1 MYPFPQLLLIFCST
15 GTHSGD
21 NNHQLIWMGFKLA
34 VKSKRK
40 ITYTKV
46 NRSPSADTV
55 SALFKELLQIT
66 GLTKSDYADLT
77 VELAGV
83 ETVREASV
91 KTWLYNGVLPSKGS
105 RKTVLR
111 MFERLCEPAL
121 AGEWTQAF
129 IDLEIKAKQ
138 ERKRSNCSASTAEV
152 TVDSSLAGNSYSI
165 AGDAVSRAERI
176 GEERVS
182 EERIDKESVRRKLPL
197 TIRLAERIGQPH
209 RVGVTVI
216 VGTLFLT
223 AVLLFLASF
232 INRVTIVNEIVIA
245 DCGVDVPDT
254 SQSHDSEYS
263 VRVIRR
269 SIPVGEQMEHEL
281 NSNHVAHSSHS
292 PDSCHSVLSE
302 QLEGVNV
309 PFPQRQ
315 RKLVSRQPA
324 KGQQDKLP
332 DGGS

>member
-1 MYPFPQLLLIFCST
+1 
-15 GTHSGD
+15 
-21 NNHQLIWMGFKLA
+21 MGFKLA

-77 VELAGV
+77 AELPGV

-111 MFERLCEPAL
+111 MFELLCEQAL
-121 AGEWTQAF
+121 AEEWSQAF

-138 ERKRSNCSASTAEV
+138 ERKKSNRSGSNAEV
-152 TVDSSLAGNSYSI
+152 VVDSSLADNRHTVTDDGL
-165 AGDAVSRAERI
+165 SRDEPVD
-176 GEERVS
+176 EEL
-182 EERIDKESVRRKLPL
+182 VRRKFTLPVK
-197 TIRLAERIGQPH
+197 LAERIGQPN
-209 RVGVTVI
+209 RIGVGLL
-216 VGTLFLT
+216 VGTLFL
-223 AVLLFLASF
+223 ASVLLFIASF

-245 DCGVDVPDT
+245 DCSAHFPGT
-254 SQSHDSEYS
+254 RQSRASEYS
-263 VRVIRR
+263 VRVIKN
-269 SIPVGEQMEHEL
+269 SIPAGEQTDHGL
-281 NSNHVAHSSHS
+281 QTNHVIESSHS
-292 PDSCHSVLSE
+292 PDTCHLVLSE
-302 QLEGVNV
+302 QTEQVKVQL
-309 PFPQRQ
+309 PPQQRQ
-315 RKLVSRQPA
+315 LVSSKSD
-324 KGQQDKLP
+324 KGQQNKLP